1 MARFTILITILFS
14 LANASLFDFYYFNKA
29 KKAYKAKDYK
39 EAQKYIYKVDADND
53 YINYD
58 IANIN
63 YKTKDYAEA
72 IKYYKRAYGK
82 RVNEADRLFNLANSY
97 LMFGE
102 FDNAI
107 LTYQKALSFSNDPD
121 IISNLKLAKLLKEKA
136 KKESA
141 KKNKKDKEGKKK
153 LNKNKIGKKI
163 EKKHKSKLSKE
174 LKKMLKASLKD
185 KKLPVL
191 MYKINSSKN
200 KNNPW

>member
-1 MARFTILITILFS
+1 VNKLILILIS
-14 LANASLFDFYYFNKA
+14 LSSLNASLFDFYYFSKA
-29 KKAYKAKDYK
+29 KEAYENKDYIL
-39 EAQKYIYKVDADND
+39 AQKYIYKVDADND

-63 YKTKDYAEA
+63 YKANDYSEA

-97 LMFGE
+97 LKMGE

-107 LTYQKALSFSNDPD
+107 TVYKKALVLRRDED
-121 IISNLKLAKLLKEKA
+121 TIYNLKLAKILKEKA
-136 KKESA
+136 KNISA
-141 KKNKKDKEGKKK
+141 KNKKDKEGKQKV
-153 LNKNKIGKKI
+153 NKNKVGKKMN
-163 EKKHKSKLSKE
+163 KKHKSKLSKE
-174 LKKMLKASLKD
+174 MQKILKESLKD

-191 MYKINSSKN
+191 MYKINSGEI